1 MLFMLLPVHIIAGG
15 LAMVL
20 GAVALVASKGGTL
33 HRKSGLLF
41 VYAML
46 TMGFSGSILALRLSL

>member
-1 MLFMLLPVHIIAGG
+1 MIFMFLPMLIVTGG

-20 GAVALVASKGGTL
+20 GTLALVASKGATL

-41 VYAML
+41 V
-46 TMGFSGSILALRLSL
+46 